1 MTHQSMNNMN
11 RIIFYFFLFTCLIT
25 LLSSCEKSD
34 SIDLYGARP
43 VVQGYLSAGDSI
55 SIEITKEI
63 PIGSADTIAEPL
75 TGLDILISTGGQ
87 SIALIETQPGIYTS
101 NQKIIS
107 ELTYTL
113 EFEYGGKLVTAHTTV
128 PTPPVDFA
136 MSASEL
142 AIAQIVFG
150 GGGFPGGFSGL
161 PDPVLLT
168 WTNTDQSY
176 YLTSYI
182 NTDTIQV
189 PIFSGGP
196 NFRGR
201 GRIAFNPP
209 TQGISAQIQPFQLEY
224 YGLYHIGLLHVQPE
238 YAALYENNN
247 QLSSINIAPP
257 PTNIENGLGI
267 FTGYAQTTLNLLV
280 KKQ

>member
-1 MTHQSMNNMN
+1 MN

-25 LLSSCEKSD
+25 LVSSCEKSD

-113 EFEYGGKLVTAHTTV
+113 GFEYGGKLVTAHTTV

-168 WTNTDQSY
+168 WTNT
-176 YLTSYI
+176 
-182 NTDTIQV
+182 
-189 PIFSGGP
+189 
-196 NFRGR
+196 
-201 GRIAFNPP
+201 
-209 TQGISAQIQPFQLEY
+209 
-224 YGLYHIGLLHVQPE
+224 
-238 YAALYENNN
+238 
-247 QLSSINIAPP
+247 
-257 PTNIENGLGI
+257 
-267 FTGYAQTTLNLLV
+267 
-280 KKQ
+280 